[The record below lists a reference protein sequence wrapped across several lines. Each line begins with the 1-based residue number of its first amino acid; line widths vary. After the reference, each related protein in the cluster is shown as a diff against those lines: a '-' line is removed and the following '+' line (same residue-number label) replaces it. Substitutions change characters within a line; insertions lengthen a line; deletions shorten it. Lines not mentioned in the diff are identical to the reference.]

1 MANISS
7 LFLAT
12 EKTGGLFDLDG
23 TLILVALQFLVLMV
37 VLDLIL
43 YTPLLTTINER
54 NQYINKNLAA
64 ASNKIAE
71 SNKYIK
77 YIEEELAKARKDRLL
92 EVSKAEKFYKASIEN
107 QIKESDK
114 VLEKYVSAMSANVEA
129 YIDEALSSLE
139 GDIQTLINLVTA
151 KVLP

>member
-92 EVSKAEKFYKASIEN
+92 EVSKAEKLYKASIEN

>member
-1 MANISS
+1 MANISI

-92 EVSKAEKFYKASIEN
+92 EVSKAEKLYKASIET
-107 QIKESDK
+107 QIRESDK

>member
-92 EVSKAEKFYKASIEN
+92 EVSKAEKLYKASIEN

-114 VLEKYVSAMSANVEA
+114 DLEKYVSAMSANVEA